1 MKRRISNSLLLLL
14 ILIFTA
20 CENKQS
26 RTNGDPELAEAEV
39 SLDQV
44 IANASF
50 TDFDGNAV
58 SLSDYEGKIVL
69 IDFWET
75 WCGPCLQVFPAM
87 DSLRTEYPNDFAVIA
102 VNTGWTD
109 SKEEA
114 TSFIAENDYD
124 FVFARDNE
132 DVLAS
137 LGVPGIPFKVFVAP
151 NGDIIKAELG
161 SYGTEGDYKYAKEL
175 IQEYTK

>member
-1 MKRRISNSLLLLL
+1 MKNRTSIIVSLLVLL
-14 ILIFTA
+14 IFAA

-26 RTNGDPELAEAEV
+26 RTNGDPELVEAEN
-39 SLDQV
+39 SIDQV
-44 IANASF
+44 IANATF

-58 SLSDYEGKIVL
+58 SLGDYEGKIVL

-87 DSLRTEYPNDFAVIA
+87 DSLRTEYPNDFTVIA

-109 SKEEA
+109 SKEDA
-114 TSFIAENDYD
+114 ASFIEENDYD
-124 FVFARDNE
+124 FVFTRDEN

-161 SYGTEGDYKYAKEL
+161 SYGTEGDYKYTKEL